1 MSSASMEPRRRPL
14 GRGRRASHILLFFAA
29 IASVCLVAPHVVAG
43 TSYLFATA
51 EACVAS
57 GRFSRQGCAHA
68 FGNSLIELRERIAR
82 FPARW
87 KCEAKYRLCEKDSGD
102 EEAYRPT
109 LLGVEIMTG
118 AAPTVTPILAV
129 ETPPRTFMPQPISRA
144 IEPMPHFA
152 VGFAPILPAGRFHA
166 KAKGAAEEAS
176 QSIDEE
182 MVDIDASPPRED
194 AGPARRESSAARRQR
209 LRAAPFVE

>member
-1 MSSASMEPRRRPL
+1 MEPRRRPL

-29 IASVCLVAPHVVAG
+29 IASVCLVAPRAVAG

-82 FPARW
+82 FSTRW
-87 KCEAKYRLCEKDSGD
+87 KCEAKYRLCEKDAD
-102 EEAYRPT
+102 AEEAYRPT

-118 AAPTVTPILAV
+118 GAPTVTPVIAV
-129 ETPPRTFMPQPISRA
+129 ETPPRAFVAQPISHA
-144 IEPMPHFA
+144 IEPTPHIVA
-152 VGFAPILPAGRFHA
+152 GFAPILPVGRFQA
-166 KAKGAAEEAS
+166 KAKAAAEQAS
-176 QSIDEE
+176 QSSEE
-182 MVDIDASPPRED
+182 EEAVDIDAPPPRED
-194 AGPARRESSAARRQR
+194 VGPARRESSAARRQR